1 MKSLLAFLIGFSV
14 ICGATTVNASQGA
27 ARSPEENRSSSALAR
42 YFSAHESDEW
52 YLGLSPVTHHYNPSN
67 EHSPV
72 WLLGVQRIRKSR
84 DIAGIA
90 YFSNSFQ
97 QPSVFIYPWGK
108 IYRNFLGRPNVF
120 AQWGAGLLY
129 GYRDPYE
136 DKVPFNHNG
145 YSPGYII
152 SFGYQFDNRIQ
163 TKLNLLGTAGIMFQ
177 VSLPLN

>member
-1 MKSLLAFLIGFSV
+1 MKLLALLLAVPIFLVSLAANAAGP
-14 ICGATTVNASQGA
+14 GTGPAEQASQ
-27 ARSPEENRSSSALAR
+27 SSALAR
-42 YFSAHESDEW
+42 YFSGHESDEW

-72 WLLGVQRIRKSR
+72 WLVGVQRIRKSR

-108 IYRNFLGRPNVF
+108 IYRNFLGQPKVF

-145 YSPGYII
+145 YSPGYIV

-163 TKLNLLGTAGIMFQ
+163 AKVNLLGTAGIMFL

>member
-1 MKSLLAFLIGFSV
+1 MNPFALLLATPLMLLSL
-14 ICGATTVNASQGA
+14 AASASGLKA
-27 ARSPEENRSSSALAR
+27 EPAEKERSSSALAR

-72 WLLGVQRIRKSR
+72 WLVGVQRIRKSR

-97 QPSVFIYPWGK
+97 QPSVFVYPWGK
-108 IYRNFLGRPNVF
+108 IYRNFLGQPKVF

-152 SFGYQFDNRIQ
+152 SVGYQFDNRIQ

>member
-1 MKSLLAFLIGFSV
+1 VKSLLAFLIGISV
-14 ICGATTVNASQGA
+14 ICGANTVNASDGV
-27 ARSPEENRSSSALAR
+27 ARSSEENRSSSALAR
-42 YFSAHESDEW
+42 YFSAHQSDEW

-72 WLLGVQRIRKSR
+72 WLIGIQRIRKSR
-84 DIAGIA
+84 DIVGIA

-152 SFGYQFDNRIQ
+152 SLGYQFDNRIQ

>member
-1 MKSLLAFLIGFSV
+1 MLLSLA
-14 ICGATTVNASQGA
+14 ASASGLKA
-27 ARSPEENRSSSALAR
+27 EPAEKASSSSALAR

-72 WLLGVQRIRKSR
+72 WLVGVQRIRKSR

-97 QPSVFIYPWGK
+97 QPSVFVYPWGK
-108 IYRNFLGRPNVF
+108 IYRNFLGQPKVF

-152 SFGYQFDNRIQ
+152 SLGYQFDNRIQ

>member
-1 MKSLLAFLIGFSV
+1 MKSLLAFLIGISV
-14 ICGATTVNASQGA
+14 ICGANTVNASDGV
-27 ARSPEENRSSSALAR
+27 ARSSEENRSSSALAR
-42 YFSAHESDEW
+42 YFSAHQSDEW

-72 WLLGVQRIRKSR
+72 WLIGIQRIRKSR
-84 DIAGIA
+84 DIVGIA

-152 SFGYQFDNRIQ
+152 SLGYQFDNRIQ

>member
-1 MKSLLAFLIGFSV
+1 MKPLALLLAVPLILLSLT
-14 ICGATTVNASQGA
+14 ANAAEPKADPAGQT
-27 ARSPEENRSSSALAR
+27 SPASALAR

-52 YLGLSPVTHHYNPSN
+52 YLGLSPITHHYNPSN

-72 WLLGVQRIRKSR
+72 WLVGVQRVRKSR

-108 IYRNFLGRPNVF
+108 IYRNFLGQPKVF

-136 DKVPFNHNG
+136 DKVPFNQNG
-145 YSPGYII
+145 YSPGYIV

-163 TKLNLLGTAGIMFQ
+163 AKLNLLGTAGIMFQ

>member
-1 MKSLLAFLIGFSV
+1 MKSLLAFVIGFSV
-14 ICGATTVNASQGA
+14 MIGATEGHASEGA
-27 ARSPEENRSSSALAR
+27 ARSSEENRYSSALAR
-42 YFSAHESDEW
+42 SFSAHESDEW
-52 YLGLSPVTHHYNPSN
+52 YLGLSPVTHHYNPSS

-72 WLLGVQRIRKSR
+72 WLVGVQRIRKSR

-108 IYRNFLGRPNVF
+108 IYRNFLGQQKVF

-152 SFGYQFDNRIQ
+152 SFGYEFDNRIQ

-177 VSLPLN
+177 VSLPLK

>member
-1 MKSLLAFLIGFSV
+1 MLLSLTANAAEPKVALAEQTGPN
-14 ICGATTVNASQGA
+14 T
-27 ARSPEENRSSSALAR
+27 ALAR

-52 YLGLSPVTHHYNPSN
+52 YLGLSPITHHYNPSN

-72 WLLGVQRIRKSR
+72 WLVGVQRIRKSR

-108 IYRNFLGRPNVF
+108 IYRNFLGQPNVF